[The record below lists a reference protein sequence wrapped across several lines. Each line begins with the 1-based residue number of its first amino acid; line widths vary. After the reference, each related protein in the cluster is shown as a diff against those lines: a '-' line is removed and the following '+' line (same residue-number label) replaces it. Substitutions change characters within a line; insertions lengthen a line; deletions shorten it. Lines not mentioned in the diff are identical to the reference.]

1 MRIIESLKTTD
12 SGILVPDDYKFF
24 DAKLNYG
31 LTQKQLE
38 EQSKFPNLYNGA
50 GATQFYLR
58 NKYSEF
64 L

>member
-1 MRIIESLKTTD
+1 MRIIKSLKTTD

-38 EQSKFPNLYNGA
+38 EQK
-50 GATQFYLR
+50 QI
-58 NKYSEF
+58 SELF
-64 L
+64 DKILSGRFQP